1 MTIRSGSKGT
11 KDPAA
16 ANWDRV
22 FGKPACECGHPR
34 SGRHG
39 GMNNAGQWVLW
50 CPHCGREE
58 PWSPPPRPAELD
70 PEDGA

>member
-22 FGKPACECGHPR
+22 FGPKPPR
-34 SGRHG
+34 ADRPVVPIRLSASHATG
-39 GMNNAGQWVLW
+39 VVT
-50 CPHCGREE
+50 E
-58 PWSPPPRPAELD
+58 PFTIRPAELD